1 MNKDSVLQYAL
12 SVKHFNFQTI
22 ATHFGCGN
30 GMEKKERYNLQRIL
44 FALCDEEKLKY
55 STKSHEYYT
64 MGYYKKVM
72 GKK

>member
-12 SVKHFNFQTI
+12 SKQHFNFQTI

-30 GMEKKERYNLQRIL
+30 GMEKKERYNLQKIL

-64 MGYYKKVM
+64 MGYYKKVI
-72 GKK
+72 GEK